1 VLIRSRTSSGLRRPT
16 FVPGFVYLYSLAKFR
31 GLEYIQWVAEEE
43 VLMSVT
49 RVRRRLS
56 LQILAV
62 AILCAAVNGCVNLD
76 DAAGLSKLSDE
87 ARVALPRVSND
98 VAGTCARQ
106 NILIENTPAA
116 ERPKTEQ
123 TQDCKPYQELADHL
137 AKDQNVLIA
146 YFDALGKL
154 SSNKPL
160 GYDAAI
166 DQNVT
171 ASSTNTAF
179 SASAITAGND
189 AQNLLKSLADAATA
203 GYREKQLGRL
213 IDAND
218 ASVQSLTGSLKK
230 VITVDYALLLS
241 NEELSL
247 DSFYQGPMASAQPNE
262 RLAFILVQRQ
272 YAHDKAAL
280 QIRKDNA
287 TAYGKAMDDMAA
299 LHSKLKQEAGKRA
312 SMIEVAKQVAPVV
325 ESLRTALSD
334 IQSRSNQP

>member
-1 VLIRSRTSSGLRRPT
+1 
-16 FVPGFVYLYSLAKFR
+16 
-31 GLEYIQWVAEEE
+31 
-43 VLMSVT
+43 
-49 RVRRRLS
+49 
-56 LQILAV
+56 
-62 AILCAAVNGCVNLD
+62 
-76 DAAGLSKLSDE
+76 
-87 ARVALPRVSND
+87 LPRVSND

-106 NILIENTPAA
+106 NILIENTPVA

-123 TQDCKPYQELADHL
+123 TQDCKPYQELADYL

-166 DQNVT
+166 DNNVT
-171 ASSTNTAF
+171 ASSTNAAF

-218 ASVQSLTGSLKK
+218 ASVQSLTRALKK

-241 NEELSL
+241 NEEMSL
-247 DSFYQGPMASAQPNE
+247 DGFYQGPMASAQPNE
-262 RLAFILVQRQ
+262 RLALILVQRQ

-287 TAYGKAMDDMAA
+287 AAYGKAMDDMAA